1 LVKRHYDLI
10 KNQHKKPIVA
20 IKTSSKKCNSI
31 FVRMNF
37 LHERWEKRIKIV
49 LIIYFQGKVEKYFGR
64 CDYTYILQKL
74 CPDDW
79 DTIDQLKDQ
88 QFLRS
93 TIPLICDEII
103 ENFDIIPLSKGYQAW
118 F

>member
-10 KNQHKKPIVA
+10 KNQYKKPIVA

-31 FVRMNF
+31 YVRMNF
-37 LHERWEKRIKIV
+37 LHERWEKRLKIV

-74 CPDDW
+74 RPDDW

-88 QFLRS
+88 HFLRS